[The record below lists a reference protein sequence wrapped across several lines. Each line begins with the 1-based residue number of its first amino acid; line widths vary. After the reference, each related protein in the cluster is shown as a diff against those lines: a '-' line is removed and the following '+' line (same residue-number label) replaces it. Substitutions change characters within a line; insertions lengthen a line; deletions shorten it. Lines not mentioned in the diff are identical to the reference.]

1 VELRHE
7 PQNLSARARARV
19 GRRRVLAV
27 EGRQIGGQ
35 RAGVVVAG
43 DAVVHRPSA
52 FEREVDVILT
62 PTAPTVAFRIGE
74 KTGDPLS
81 MYLSDIFTIT
91 LNLAGLPGISIPC
104 GKNSENLPIGMQL
117 MANHFEE
124 ALLLNVAHHFEKA
137 GGFAV

>member
-1 VELRHE
+1 MLRDF
-7 PQNLSARARARV
+7 QK
-19 GRRRVLAV
+19 
-27 EGRQIGGQ
+27 
-35 RAGVVVAG
+35 
-43 DAVVHRPSA
+43 A
-52 FEREVDVILT
+52 FEQVDVILT
-62 PTAPTVAFRIGE
+62 PTSPTVAFKIDE

-124 ALLLNVAHHFEKA
+124 GLLMTLAHHFEKA
-137 GGFAV
+137 GGFSV

>member
-1 VELRHE
+1 MLRDF
-7 PQNLSARARARV
+7 QK
-19 GRRRVLAV
+19 
-27 EGRQIGGQ
+27 
-35 RAGVVVAG
+35 
-43 DAVVHRPSA
+43 A
-52 FEREVDVILT
+52 FEQADVILT
-62 PTAPTVAFRIGE
+62 PTSPTVAFKIGE

-124 ALLLNVAHHFEKA
+124 GLLMTLAHQFERA
-137 GGFAV
+137 GGFSV